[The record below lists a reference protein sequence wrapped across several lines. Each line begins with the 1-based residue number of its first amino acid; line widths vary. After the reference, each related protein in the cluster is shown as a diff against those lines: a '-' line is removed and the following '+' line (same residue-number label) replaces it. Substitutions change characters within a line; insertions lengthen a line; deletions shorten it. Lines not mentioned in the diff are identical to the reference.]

1 MPNDPSNPL
10 QDPLADPLADPLS
23 LQIPF
28 VGIDRM
34 PPVERRAAMIDL
46 RAPKEFAEDHAPGA
60 INVPLF
66 EDDTRSYVG
75 LLYRQFGPE
84 AAFQEG
90 RAAVVEG
97 VQTLVRDILA
107 AIDRPMPPDDLRAR
121 VLELTGGGMARMEGA
136 LELST
141 AGELTEDTVVFTCAR
156 GGLRSRSVVA
166 LMRSIGIETA
176 VGLEGGYRSYRR
188 GVMERLEAW
197 EPPGLVVS
205 LRGLTGVGKTLVLRA
220 IEDLRPGWTLDLEG
234 IAGHRS
240 SLLGMVGL
248 APVSQKAFESGLC
261 RRAERG
267 FPAGVMIVEGESRK
281 VGDAVIPRGIWAAMK
296 AATNIEVTAG
306 TPRRVTVLSEDYL
319 ADPSGLPVLRR
330 QLETISER
338 MDGALDLAG
347 MLDRREIG
355 PLVELLLERYYDPL
369 YRRSEA
375 GKEYATSVDA
385 ERAEDAAA
393 AVVRWVE
400 ERLSSVRS

>member
-1 MPNDPSNPL
+1 MQLDPPTPSPL
-10 QDPLADPLADPLS
+10 E
-23 LQIPF
+23 IPF

-34 PPVERRAAMIDL
+34 PPKERRAAMIDL
-46 RAPKEFAEDHAPGA
+46 RAPSEFAEDHAPGA

-66 EDDTRSYVG
+66 QDDTRSYVG

-97 VQTLVRDILA
+97 VQTLVSNILS
-107 AIDRPMPPDDLRAR
+107 AIGRPMPADDLRGR

-136 LELST
+136 LELCP
-141 AGELTEDTVVFTCAR
+141 AGDLDDDAVVFSCAR

-166 LMRSIGIETA
+166 LMRSIGLDTA
-176 VGLEGGYRSYRR
+176 VGLEGGYRAYRHS
-188 GVMERLEAW
+188 VMERLEAW
-197 EPPGLVVS
+197 EPPELVVS

-220 IEDLRPGWTLDLEG
+220 IEELRPGWTLDLEG

-267 FPAGVMIVEGESRK
+267 FPEGVMVVEGESRK
-281 VGDAVIPRGIWAAMK
+281 VGDAVIPSSFWAAMG
-296 AATNIEVTAG
+296 AATNIEITAQ
-306 TPRRVTVLSEDYL
+306 TPRRVEVLSEDYL
-319 ADPSGLPVLRR
+319 ADPAGLPLLRR
-330 QLETISER
+330 QLETVSER
-338 MDGALDLAG
+338 MPGAPDLAG
-347 MLDRREIG
+347 MLDRGEIG

-375 GKEYATSVDA
+375 GKEYAVSIDA
-385 ERAEDAAA
+385 ACAEDAAS
-393 AVVRWVE
+393 AVIRWVE
-400 ERLSSVRS
+400 DRLASVRD

>member
-1 MPNDPSNPL
+1 
-10 QDPLADPLADPLS
+10 
-23 LQIPF
+23 
-28 VGIDRM
+28 
-34 PPVERRAAMIDL
+34 MIDL

-136 LELST
+136 LELCT
-141 AGELTEDTVVFTCAR
+141 VGELTEDTVVFTCAR